1 MKIAV
6 LGMGGIGGYCGGKL
20 ARKYVPADEH
30 QVFFIARGDHLKQIE
45 QRGLELITPDESFVV
60 SPTAATDDPQT
71 LGLLDLILVCTKGY
85 DLESAAPMLTGS
97 LHSDTIIVPL
107 GNGVDNA
114 DKLRAVL
121 KKGTIFNG
129 CIYIS
134 SRITDP
140 GVVQHV
146 AGTGKMIFG
155 PENGGTEAYRWIESL
170 LKAAG
175 VDAVLSENIGQDVWS
190 KYLFICSLAGITS
203 MLQKPFGA
211 VLEDQE
217 QLALLEGLM
226 NEIKT
231 LAEAKGISLPD
242 DIVAKSLQTAANFP
256 YGTKSSMQLDY
267 ENGKKTE
274 LETFT
279 GYVVKSGKQMG
290 VPTPLNDGIYAVLK
304 DR

>member
-6 LGMGGIGGYCGGKL
+6 LGIGGIGGYCGSKL

-30 QVFFIARGDHLKQIE
+30 QVFFVARGDHLKQIE
-45 QRGLELITPDESFVV
+45 QQGLKLVTPDESFVV
-60 SPTAATDDPQT
+60 SPTAATNNPRS

-85 DLESAAPMLTGS
+85 DLESAASMLTGS
-97 LHSDTIIVPL
+97 LHSDTIIIPL

-114 DKLRAVL
+114 DMLRAVL
-121 KKGTIFNG
+121 NEGTVFNG

-134 SRITDP
+134 SHISEP

-146 AGTGKMIFG
+146 AGTGRMIFG
-155 PENGGTEAYRWIESL
+155 PENGEAEPYRKIESL
-170 LKAAG
+170 LIAAG
-175 VDAVLSENIGQDVWS
+175 IDAVLSEDIGRDVWS

-203 MLQKPFGA
+203 MSGKTFGA
-211 VLEDQE
+211 ILEDPE
-217 QLALLEGLM
+217 QRALVEGLM
-226 NEIKT
+226 NEIKA
-231 LAEAKGISLPD
+231 LAEAKGISLPE

-256 YGTKSSMQLDY
+256 YETKSSMQLDY

-290 VPTPLNDGIYAVLK
+290 VPTPLNDRIYAALK